1 MLEAGAKQASR
12 ILGLSEETVREVL
25 AIVISMFGLL
35 VLLSLVSEG
44 PNGNLIGRLG
54 SAIHTSLTF
63 FLGRYVALVIPFL
76 IIGWGVAFW
85 RGYAVEKT
93 PVRVLGMFLTVASIC
108 AMIAVR
114 YAETD
119 FSKEEGFRAGGAIGN
134 FLVHQQALALKSVLG
149 VTGCHL
155 LFGCVLIV
163 SLILLTDA
171 KIIPLVIRCIRLG
184 RYLHP
189 RYWAGYLAIW
199 NYFPKSAADD
209 EMAGVADA
217 ARLQGAATAPA
228 TSADFSRPAA
238 MGRLR
243 LADDQPIRLAATQPV
258 ARVRAT
264 PSAPVDEEI
273 LDAMEE
279 AGAAET
285 RKPAPAP
292 PPVRPMAIPEDDLLS
307 LPETAEQGTLP
318 LFAEYKLPP
327 STLLND
333 PPRAEHRLSRD
344 EEVAASEMLER
355 TLAEFG
361 ISAQVT
367 QVTQGPAVTRY
378 ELQPAAG
385 VKVARIAALENDIAM
400 CMKAESVRIIAPIPG
415 RGAVGIEVPNPKPTP
430 VFLSEILQTDAFR
443 NQPSPLAF
451 ALGKTI
457 SGEPY
462 ICDLARMPHL
472 LIAGTTGSGK
482 SVCLNSIIVSILYR
496 MEPDKVK
503 FIMIDPKRVELNVYR
518 HIPHLLAP
526 VVCDPRQAA
535 KALEW
540 AIEQMEER
548 YKRLAEL
555 GVRNIDG
562 YNAIVR
568 SHKPH
573 PKAAGRT
580 LEYMPHIVIVIDELA
595 DLMLIAR
602 NEVEDSIIRLAQMSR
617 AVGMHLIIA
626 TQRPSV
632 NVITGIIKANFP
644 CRVAFQV
651 SSKVDSRTILD
662 MNGAEALLGRGDML
676 FAPAGTGKPI
686 RLQGCFVSDQE
697 VERVADHVRA
707 QQQPH
712 YLRQDF
718 TPPAETAD
726 ESEPLA
732 LDGIDAD
739 DSQVPMPADYDD
751 DDDSDAMQAPWN
763 RPAPVAN
770 GARRTVV
777 TNDADDDGIDEALLH
792 DGIRTI
798 LTQRKASVSLL
809 QRKLRIGFAR
819 AGRLMD
825 MMEEAGIVGPNV
837 GSKVREILVDP
848 EEYLRKLD
856 AESEHRF

>member
-1 MLEAGAKQASR
+1 MLDAGAKHVSR
-12 ILGLSEETVREVL
+12 LLGLAEETVREVL
-25 AIVISMFGLL
+25 AIIISTFGVL
-35 VLLSLVSEG
+35 VFLSLVSESAD
-44 PNGNLIGRLG
+44 GNLIGRLG
-54 SAIHTSLTF
+54 SAMHACLTF
-63 FLGRYVALVIPFL
+63 FLGRYVALVVPFL
-76 IIGWGVAFW
+76 ILGWGIAIW

-108 AMIAVR
+108 AMIAVP
-114 YAETD
+114 YAEAD
-119 FSKEEGFRAGGAIGN
+119 FSKEDGFRAGGAIGN

-149 VTGCHL
+149 VTGCY
-155 LFGCVLIV
+155 LFFACVLLV
-163 SLILLTDA
+163 SLVLLTDA
-171 KIIPLVIRCIRLG
+171 KIIPLAVRGLRLF
-184 RYLHP
+184 RYIHP
-189 RYWAGYLAIW
+189 RYWAGYLAVW
-199 NYFPKSAADD
+199 RYWPQSDGDEAEAEASAV
-209 EMAGVADA
+209 MAS
-217 ARLQGAATAPA
+217 APA
-228 TSADFSRPAA
+228 SAVGGNPPRWRNPE
-238 MGRLR
+238 GRLR
-243 LADDQPIRLAATQPV
+243 LADDAPIRPAPAQPAV
-258 ARVRAT
+258 HTRV
-264 PSAPVDEEI
+264 SAPPPVEEEI
-273 LDAMEE
+273 LDAMETE
-279 AGAAET
+279 QQE
-285 RKPAPAP
+285 PARPAP
-292 PPVRPMAIPEDDLLS
+292 PKAPTQSMVILDDDLLAT
-307 LPETAEQGTLP
+307 PDTAEQGTLP

-327 STLLND
+327 ASLLND
-333 PPRAEHRLSRD
+333 PPRAEYRMTH
-344 EEVAASEMLER
+344 EEEMAASEVLER

-367 QVTQGPAVTRY
+367 QITQGPAVTRF

-400 CMKAESVRIIAPIPG
+400 AMRAETVRIIAPIPG

-482 SVCLNSIIVSILYR
+482 SVCLNSIIVSILFR

-518 HIPHLLAP
+518 NIPHLLAP

-573 PKAAGRT
+573 PKAAGRS

-697 VERVADHVRA
+697 VEQVADYVRA

-718 TPPAETAD
+718 TQSNEATDLDQPPD
-726 ESEPLA
+726 

-739 DSQVPMPADYDD
+739 ESRVPVPADDNGDD
-751 DDDSDAMQAPWN
+751 DDAFQAPWN
-763 RPAPVAN
+763 RPAPN
-770 GARRTVV
+770 GSAIRRPATADEAV
-777 TNDADDDGIDEALLH
+777 DDDGIDEALFQ
-792 DGIRTI
+792 DGVRTI

-825 MMEEAGIVGPNV
+825 MMEDAGIVGPNV

-848 EEYLRKLD
+848 EEYLRKMD